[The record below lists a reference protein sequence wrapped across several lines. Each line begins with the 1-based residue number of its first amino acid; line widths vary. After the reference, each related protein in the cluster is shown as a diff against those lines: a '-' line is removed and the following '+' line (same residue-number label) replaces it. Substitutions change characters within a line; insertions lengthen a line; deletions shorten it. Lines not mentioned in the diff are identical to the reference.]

1 VTLHGIIH
9 VNIRVPSDRLAVCRD
24 FYCDVLG
31 LQVGWRPAFASKGFW
46 LYADGL
52 PIVHLVGVDRAERQG
67 EHGAE
72 HDVKR
77 EVGRGHPPLD
87 HVAFRCTGYEA
98 MLEKLEGLGIPYR
111 ISTVP
116 GLEIR
121 QVNITDPVGVGVEL
135 SYEAAT
141 EPPGTN
147 WK

>member
-1 VTLHGIIH
+1 VSVHGIIH
-9 VNIRVPSDRLAVCRD
+9 VNIRVPRDRLAICRD
-24 FYCDVLG
+24 FYCDVMG
-31 LQVGWRPAFASKGFW
+31 LQVGWRPEFVSTGFW

-52 PIVHLVGVDRAERQG
+52 PIVHLVGVEGAERQVT
-67 EHGAE
+67 HGAE
-72 HDVKR
+72 R

-98 MLEKLEGLGIPYR
+98 MLEKLAALGIPYR

-121 QVNITDPVGVGVEL
+121 QVNLTDPVGVGVEL